1 MNLDDARF
9 LINLKPPTTMEFVLD
24 RHDLTEN
31 MGAALRIIQLSIEF
45 RSP

>member
-9 LINLKPPTTMEFVLD
+9 LINLKPPTMEFVLD

-31 MGAALRIIQLSIEF
+31 MGAALRIIQLSIEL